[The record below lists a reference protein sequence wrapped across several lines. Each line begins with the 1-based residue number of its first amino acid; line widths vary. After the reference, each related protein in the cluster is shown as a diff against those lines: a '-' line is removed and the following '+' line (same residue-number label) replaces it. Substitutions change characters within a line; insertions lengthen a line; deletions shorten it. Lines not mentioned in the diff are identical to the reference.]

1 MNIFLN
7 DLVTLNKIILENA
20 QQQFTENVNLTR
32 KLRATL
38 TPLSDELIAQVS
50 TENVSGEIR
59 YQIETTTD
67 GISWTMVLSFF
78 LNKNVQEMPYVVLN
92 FNQFGKFNEMIFQD
106 VALKTERQ
114 YQAQLKLTR
123 LEQRDALLRALSNYD
138 AQTTLVI
145 AIKSDTGLLNTITDP
160 KIFYFAESYYPYI
173 YRGIAPPNPRLELIL
188 IPIEY
193 HQYWYNYYQD
203 NIRKDYLYYLPDTF
217 QLASN
222 SNDNNKPMLS
232 ISFSAPEGATEV
244 AQFNV
249 TFDYFLLPK
258 VDRQRIND
266 AETTFI
272 QSQPQ
277 GKLIPFSSA
286 HSLKLRLSL
295 PAGKTEETNAIVNL
309 QSGIIDS
316 FTLPSAQFAK
326 IWDALFDTTAQ
337 HLLLNGELEV
347 KQEGFSPDNIP
358 VQLRMPVE
366 YKNNPQPFIDK
377 STPVEIV
384 KTLKFISSQGAY
396 DPTGPKPIEQ
406 MLISINN
413 QTIALNSEQPT
424 KTLKVKVSA
433 LQLILNPQ
441 EKLIYHYDVQIHYQ
455 DGARKELRDL
465 TSTFEIIYV
474 P

>member
-20 QQQFTENVNLTR
+20 QQQFNENVNLTR
-32 KLRATL
+32 KLRTSLASLPSEL
-38 TPLSDELIAQVS
+38 TAQVS

-59 YQIETTTD
+59 YQIETITD
-67 GISWTMVLSFF
+67 GISWTMVLSFD
-78 LNKNVQEMPYVVLN
+78 LNKNVPEMPYVVLN

-106 VALKTERQ
+106 VAQKAEKQ

-145 AIKSDTGLLNTITDP
+145 SIKSDTGMLNTITEP
-160 KIFYFAESYYPYI
+160 EIFYFAENYYPYI
-173 YRGIAPPNPRLELIL
+173 YRGIAPPKPRLELIL
-188 IPIEY
+188 TPIRY
-193 HQYWYNYYQD
+193 DKNWYNYYQD
-203 NIRKDYLYYLPDTF
+203 NIHKNYLYYLPDEF
-217 QLASN
+217 ILASN
-222 SNDNNKPMLS
+222 SFDKNKPMLS
-232 ISFSAPEGATEV
+232 ITFSAPEGATEA

-258 VDRQRIND
+258 VTKERISD

-286 HSLKLRLSL
+286 HSLKLQLSL
-295 PAGKTEETNAIVNL
+295 PAGKTEETNAIINL

-326 IWDALFDTTAQ
+326 IWDALFTTQQ

-347 KQEGFSPDNIP
+347 QQEGFNPDNIP
-358 VQLRMPVE
+358 VRLRMPIE
-366 YKNNPQPFIDK
+366 YKNNPLPFIDQ

-384 KTLKFISSQGAY
+384 KTLEFISSSGAY
-396 DPTGPKPIEQ
+396 DPSGPKPIAQ
-406 MLISINN
+406 ILISISN
-413 QTIALNSEQPT
+413 QTIALNSDHPT
-424 KTLKVKVSA
+424 KTVNVKVSA

-441 EKLIYHYDVQIHYQ
+441 EKLIYHYDVQIHYK
-455 DGARKELRDL
+455 DGAKKDLKDL
-465 TSTFEIIYV
+465 TSTFDIIYV

>member
-160 KIFYFAESYYPYI
+160 KIFYFAENYYPLLDI
-173 YRGIAPPNPRLELIL
+173 
-188 IPIEY
+188 
-193 HQYWYNYYQD
+193 W
-203 NIRKDYLYYLPDTF
+203 
-217 QLASN
+217 
-222 SNDNNKPMLS
+222 
-232 ISFSAPEGATEV
+232 GA
-244 AQFNV
+244 
-249 TFDYFLLPK
+249 
-258 VDRQRIND
+258 
-266 AETTFI
+266 
-272 QSQPQ
+272 
-277 GKLIPFSSA
+277 G
-286 HSLKLRLSL
+286 
-295 PAGKTEETNAIVNL
+295 G
-309 QSGIIDS
+309 
-316 FTLPSAQFAK
+316 
-326 IWDALFDTTAQ
+326 
-337 HLLLNGELEV
+337 
-347 KQEGFSPDNIP
+347 
-358 VQLRMPVE
+358 
-366 YKNNPQPFIDK
+366 
-377 STPVEIV
+377 
-384 KTLKFISSQGAY
+384 
-396 DPTGPKPIEQ
+396 
-406 MLISINN
+406 
-413 QTIALNSEQPT
+413 
-424 KTLKVKVSA
+424 
-433 LQLILNPQ
+433 
-441 EKLIYHYDVQIHYQ
+441 
-455 DGARKELRDL
+455 
-465 TSTFEIIYV
+465 
-474 P
+474 